1 MKFFECPKCGAD
13 YSFSP
18 GAVDEL
24 AAANEVPRCEADRET
39 LKELTMQELDAKH
52 ANRLQEESAKRKVVD
67 SVRTASKVRLLSE
80 DGKTFC
86 EVDGQK
92 LRVTGYVIIE
102 TEAGSVRFRP

>member
-1 MKFFECPKCGAD
+1 MKFFECPKCSAD

-18 GAVDEL
+18 GAIDEL
-24 AAANEVPRCEADRET
+24 AAANEVPRCETDREV
-39 LKELTMQELDAKH
+39 LKELSMQELDAKH
-52 ANRLQEESAKRKVVD
+52 SARLAEESAKAKVAA

-80 DGKTFC
+80 GGKTFC

-92 LRVTGYVIIE
+92 LKVTGYVTIE